1 MDPTVGRIVAE
12 VGVAPPLCAMTD
24 RKLNESPA
32 GDKSNKRL
40 CYHLGIVGY
49 TTEVG
54 AAPPQATPLHHHDRT
69 HACTE
74 GLGTE
79 ITGPRASAASTLF
92 PVSP

>member
-24 RKLNESPA
+24 RESNESPA

-40 CYHLGIVGY
+40 CYHLESLDTIE
-49 TTEVG
+49 TG
-54 AAPPQATPLHHHDRT
+54 AAPPQATQLHHHDRT